1 MSTRSEKNK
10 VCQSVIDWQNERQLK
25 GWNPD
30 QIKYEIGLLLT
41 EDNKLIL
48 VDDSNLHEDT
58 NIVVDFEE
66 GKSGLYELHRDEDTG
81 LYSISKSSS
90 RKKKVEDEI
99 ENTEETE
106 EETSE
111 EEE

>member
-10 VCQSVIDWQNERQLK
+10 VCQSVIDWQNERQLE
-25 GWNPD
+25 GWTPD

-48 VDDSNLHEDT
+48 VDESNLHEDT
-58 NIVVDFEE
+58 NTVVAFEE
-66 GKSGLYELHRDEDTG
+66 GKSGLYELHLDENTG
-81 LYSISKSSS
+81 LYSISKTSS
-90 RKKKVEDEI
+90 RKSKKDEI